1 MLAKRGENNESAF
14 LIMKKYRI
22 NLTVEDYFDYVG
34 TNPSLSIKDRMLFS
48 LPEEFKNGYNIK
60 FKVIEG
66 DVYPWIRHYRVHLS
80 LITDV
85 EIIQKV
91 IERYKTTMYK
101 VNKITYKEI
110 KKVWEKVKVH

>member
-1 MLAKRGENNESAF
+1 
-14 LIMKKYRI
+14 MKKYRI

-34 TNPSLSIKDRMLFS
+34 TNPPLSTKDRMLFS
-48 LPEEFKNGYNIK
+48 LPEEFRNGYNIK
-60 FKVIEG
+60 FKIVKSN
-66 DVYPWIRHYRVHLS
+66 VYSWVRHYRVHLS

-85 EIIQKV
+85 EVIQKV

-110 KKVWEKVKVH
+110 KKVWN

>member
-1 MLAKRGENNESAF
+1 
-14 LIMKKYRI
+14 MKKYRI

-34 TNPSLSIKDRMLFS
+34 THPFLSTKDRILFS
-48 LPEEFKNGYNIK
+48 LPEEFRNGYNIK
-60 FKVIEG
+60 FKIVESS
-66 DVYPWIRHYRVHLS
+66 VYPWIRHYRVHLS

-85 EIIQKV
+85 EVIQKV

-110 KKVWEKVKVH
+110 KKVWEKVKEH

>member
-1 MLAKRGENNESAF
+1 
-14 LIMKKYRI
+14 MKKYRI

-34 TNPSLSIKDRMLFS
+34 THPSLSTKDRMLFS
-48 LPEEFKNGYNIK
+48 LPEEFRNGYNIK
-60 FKVIEG
+60 FKIVESS
-66 DVYPWIRHYRVHLS
+66 VYPWIRHYRVHLS

-85 EIIQKV
+85 EVIQKV